1 MLRRFLAVAAVLA
14 LGFVFLPRL
23 FKSYAS
29 QAQVNAPVV
38 ELRAPLESV
47 VMAPVVQP
55 TGRFEEQPRQV
66 LRLRAR
72 VADQLTALTEQE
84 ALLAKR
90 LQRFIAQERD
100 RLQLEMHARE
110 GDLRRAEL
118 DLAAD
123 TRELQ
128 RQMKLVESG
137 FISAAQ
143 IDVLR
148 LRNDSAQVNRDIAR
162 ANLARVRANLKSLGE
177 GGFLSERSGGAD
189 VSYTQQKLDEVRLRI
204 EELRAWAV
212 RLKPQEGDMG
222 SVVEVTTPGQGLLMG
237 PAVTEGAFVAPGD
250 TVAQFVLCRQS
261 FIDLNVPVMELG
273 NYRVGEPVQF
283 RVSGEWQF
291 YQGQIAQVFPMHSV
305 TERLALAVQP
315 NSTRDVAG
323 SARVWVS
330 PDPAFA
336 QRITQTSN
344 CMIGQRVHARLP
356 RQEGWLSRWGS
367 FLADVF

>member
-1 MLRRFLAVAAVLA
+1 MVRRFLAVAIVLA

-38 ELRAPLESV
+38 QLRAPLESV
-47 VMAPVVQP
+47 VMDQVAQP

-72 VADQLTALTEQE
+72 VADQLAALAEQE
-84 ALLAKR
+84 AVLAKR
-90 LQRFIAQERD
+90 LQNFIAQERE
-100 RLQLEMHARE
+100 RLQLEIKARE

-118 DLAAD
+118 DLATD

-128 RQMKLVESG
+128 RQMKLVENG
-137 FISAAQ
+137 FISTAQ
-143 IDVLR
+143 VDALR
-148 LRNDSAQVNRDIAR
+148 LRNDSAQVNRDIAQ
-162 ANLARVRANLKSLGE
+162 ANLSRVRASLKSLGD

-204 EELRAWAV
+204 AELRAWAV
-212 RLKPQEGDMG
+212 RLKPKEGELG
-222 SVVEVTTPGQGLLMG
+222 TVVEVTTPGHGLLMG
-237 PAVTEGAFVAPGD
+237 PAVTEGAFVATGD
-250 TVAQFVLCRQS
+250 MVAQYVLCRQS
-261 FIDLNVPVMELG
+261 FVDLNVPVMELG
-273 NYRVGEPVQF
+273 NYRVGEPVEF
-283 RVSGEWQF
+283 RVSGEWKF
-291 YQGQIAQVFPMHSV
+291 YRGQVAQVFPMHSV

-323 SARVWVS
+323 SARVWVTPEAS
-330 PDPAFA
+330 FA
-336 QRITQTSN
+336 DRITQASN
-344 CMIGQRVHARLP
+344 CMIGQKVHARLP